1 MFLERFINIHDQRFP
16 ERKIEIKQKNLASP
30 CFSKG
35 LRYFSKRKQQLH
47 ETFSKHRSDKNYL
60 INKIYKNLFEKFKKK
75 SKKIYFQDKSKQYER
90 NIKNTWNVTKTVTGK
105 SKISNDSFRKNLD
118 INKKEITDKKII
130 AETFDT
136 FFINAVSNLA
146 DKIPSSSTKFE
157 SYILNI
163 TTALIDTP
171 LTEKEF
177 KDDFFT
183 MKTDKSPGY
192 DNLHVNLIRST
203 YHELKIP

>member
-1 MFLERFINIHDQRFP
+1 M
-16 ERKIEIKQKNLASP
+16 ASP

-35 LRYFSKRKQQLH
+35 LRYFSKRKQQLY
-47 ETFSKHRSDKNYL
+47 ETFSKHRNDKNYL
-60 INKIYKNLFEKFKKK
+60 INKIYKNLFEKLKKK
-75 SKKIYFQDKSKQYER
+75 SKNIYFQDKSKQYER

-118 INKKEITDKKII
+118 INKKDITDKKII

-136 FFINAVSNLA
+136 FFINEVSNLA

-171 LTEKEF
+171 LTDKEF

-183 MKTDKSPGY
+183 IKTDESPGY